1 MDFLIDDN
9 IGGTFITDESL
20 YEVQN
25 SCTNL
30 KVCLSYFLLNLKHFS
45 SWCLQTTIALADVM
59 LSFSVILFSERGRNN
74 NGRCCCTNKGYCW

>member
-1 MDFLIDDN
+1 MSIWFIELMDILIDDN

-20 YEVQN
+20 YAVPN

-45 SWCLQTTIALADVM
+45 SWCLQTAIALADVM
-59 LSFSVILFSERGRNN
+59 TAIEINLW
-74 NGRCCCTNKGYCW
+74 CTM